1 MATKKKLAVEVNKEE
16 KVMEVKLADSKSMD
30 LKNCKIKNVSSPS
43 TIVSIAESKGINPLE
58 VFVRVTFKYNKKEFK
73 VSQQLRFINES
84 DYNMLLEASKNE
96 GTVDLTVTNS
106 GFFYVTKKVSVSD
119 LFKNKGT
126 LKSKDLRH
134 SVEELFA

>member
-1 MATKKKLAVEVNKEE
+1 MATKKKLAVEDNKEE

>member
-1 MATKKKLAVEVNKEE
+1 MASRKNTAVKVNKEE
-16 KVMEVKLADSKSMD
+16 KVMEVKLAASKSMD

-58 VFVRVTFKYNKKEFK
+58 VFVRVTFEYNEKEFK

-84 DYNMLLEASKNE
+84 DYNKLLEASKNE

-106 GFFYVTKKVSVSD
+106 GFFYVTKKISVSD
-119 LFKNKGT
+119 LFKNKDT

>member
-1 MATKKKLAVEVNKEE
+1 MASRKNLAVEVNKEE
-16 KVMEVKLADSKSMD
+16 KVMEVRLAASKSMD

-58 VFVRVTFKYNKKEFK
+58 VFVRVTFEYNDKEFK

-119 LFKNKGT
+119 LFKNKDT

>member
-1 MATKKKLAVEVNKEE
+1 MATRKNLAVEVNKGE
-16 KVMEVKLADSKSMD
+16 KVMEVKLAASKSMD

-58 VFVRVTFKYNKKEFK
+58 VFVRVTFEYNEKEFK

-96 GTVDLTVTNS
+96 GTVDLAVTNS

-119 LFKNKGT
+119 LFKNKDT

>member
-1 MATKKKLAVEVNKEE
+1 MASRKNLAVEVNKGE
-16 KVMEVKLADSKSMD
+16 KVMEVKLAASKSMD

-43 TIVSIAESKGINPLE
+43 TIVSIAESRGINPLE
-58 VFVRVTFKYNKKEFK
+58 VFVRVTFEYNDKEFK

-84 DYNMLLEASKNE
+84 DYNKLLEASKNE

-119 LFKNKGT
+119 LFKSKDT

>member
-1 MATKKKLAVEVNKEE
+1 METKKNTAAEVNKEE
-16 KVMEVKLADSKSMD
+16 KVMEVKLAASKSMD

-58 VFVRVTFKYNKKEFK
+58 VFVRVTFEYNEKEFK
-73 VSQQLRFINES
+73 VSQQLRFLNES

-96 GTVDLTVTNS
+96 GTVDLTITHS

-119 LFKNKGT
+119 LFKDKDT

>member
-1 MATKKKLAVEVNKEE
+1 MAARKNLAVKVNKEE
-16 KVMEVKLADSKSMD
+16 KVMEVKLAASKSMD

-58 VFVRVTFKYNKKEFK
+58 VFVRVTFEYNDKEFK

-84 DYNMLLEASKNE
+84 DYNMLLEANKNE

-119 LFKNKGT
+119 LFKNKDT

>member
-1 MATKKKLAVEVNKEE
+1 MATKKNTAVEVNKEE
-16 KVMEVKLADSKSMD
+16 KVMEVKFPASKSMD
-30 LKNCKIKNVSSPS
+30 LKDCKIKNVSSPS
-43 TIVSIAESKGINPLE
+43 TIANIAESKGINPLE
-58 VFVRVTFKYNKKEFK
+58 VFVRVTFEYNEKEFK

-84 DYNMLLEASKNE
+84 DYNKLLEASKNE

-106 GFFYVTKKVSVSD
+106 GFFYVTKKISVSD
-119 LFKNKGT
+119 LFKDKDT